1 MPQPVP
7 SSAGFFVPQALLL
20 DERLTPLERN
30 AWLAFRSLTSSNGTV
45 TVSYDSLRGF
55 LPSAP
60 GSQKAALETVARAV
74 LCLRLSTWIALVEY
88 RRNPRTG
95 FSMASRYV
103 VRDEPLAF
111 DEACR
116 ADDDYLP
123 LLERALS
130 HASATVRQ
138 LAHGILD
145 AALRRPDALAG
156 LPMALQERV
165 RLLQQTHCDSGSE
178 DSGDPPAPS
187 EALPSTCP
195 RATDADIP
203 KHAPTMTATVRSV
216 NLVSRKIHTYRTGPQ
231 PQSEAPALTLDAAAR
246 FHRLPPDQQ
255 RYLTARL
262 ATLHPEQQQAVLDEW
277 SVRCGAGYVRNAI
290 AYLYGLIRKAVEGTF
305 RLWAARKLAPD
316 AASTKTPA
324 DSARPHQN
332 PPHVQAPLP
341 TDRAVSR
348 EVAQKHIEH
357 IRSILKMPRHVSQVI
372 DEMVRNSV
380 LPRPPEMLD
389 GAAHSPAG
397 AALRQ

>member
-20 DERLTPLERN
+20 DARLTPLERN
-30 AWLAFRSLTSSNGTV
+30 AWLAFRSLTGSDATV
-45 TVSYDSLRGF
+45 AISYDSLRSF

-95 FSMASRYV
+95 FSMANRYA

-138 LAHGILD
+138 LACGILD
-145 AALRRPDALAG
+145 AALRNPDALAR
-156 LPMALQERV
+156 LPAALQERI
-165 RLLQQTHCDSGSE
+165 RLFQQTHCENGPD
-178 DSGDPPAPS
+178 DSGDPPARRDTPPS
-187 EALPSTCP
+187 ACP
-195 RATDADIP
+195 RSTDTDIP
-203 KHAPTMTATVRSV
+203 KQAPAMAATVRSV
-216 NLVSRKIHTYRTGPQ
+216 NLVSREIHTYRTGLQ
-231 PQSEAPALTLDAAAR
+231 QQSEAQTLTLDAAAR

-262 ATLHPEQQQAVLDEW
+262 ATLHPEQRQAVLDEW

-305 RLWAARKLAPD
+305 RLWAARKLASDP
-316 AASTKTPA
+316 APTRTPA
-324 DSARPHQN
+324 DAPHPRQNSPCAQVPSPTNRP
-332 PPHVQAPLP
+332 
-341 TDRAVSR
+341 VSR
-348 EVAQKHIEH
+348 EVAQRYIEQ
-357 IRSILKMPRHVSQVI
+357 IRSILKTPRHVSQVI
-372 DEMVRNSV
+372 DDMVRNGV
-380 LPRPPEMLD
+380 LLRTPEMLAY
-389 GAAHSPAG
+389 AAHGPVG
-397 AALRQ
+397 TALRQ

>member
-30 AWLAFRSLTSSNGTV
+30 AWLAFRSLTDSNGTV
-45 TVSYDSLRGF
+45 AVSYDSLRGF

-116 ADDDYLP
+116 ADNDYLP

-138 LAHGILD
+138 LARGILD
-145 AALRRPDALAG
+145 AALRHPDTLAR

-165 RLLQQTHCDSGSE
+165 RLLQQAHFDNGPDDS
-178 DSGDPPAPS
+178 DDPPAHS
-187 EALPSTCP
+187 DALPFTCP
-195 RATDADIP
+195 QATGADIP
-203 KHAPTMTATVRSV
+203 KHAPVMAETVRSV
-216 NLVSRKIHTYRTGPQ
+216 NLVSKKIHTYRTGQ
-231 PQSEAPALTLDAAAR
+231 QSQSEAPALTLDAAAR

-305 RLWAARKLAPD
+305 RLWAARKLTPDPAP
-316 AASTKTPA
+316 TRTPA
-324 DSARPHQN
+324 DAPHPHQN
-332 PPHVQAPLP
+332 SPCPQAPSP
-341 TDRAVSR
+341 TNRPVSH
-348 EVAQKHIEH
+348 EVAQRHIEQ
-357 IRSILKMPRHVSQVI
+357 IRSILKTPRHVSQVI
-372 DEMVRNSV
+372 GDMVRNGV
-380 LPRPPEMLD
+380 LSRPPEMLAD
-389 GAAHSPAG
+389 AVRGSVG
-397 AALRQ
+397 AALLQ